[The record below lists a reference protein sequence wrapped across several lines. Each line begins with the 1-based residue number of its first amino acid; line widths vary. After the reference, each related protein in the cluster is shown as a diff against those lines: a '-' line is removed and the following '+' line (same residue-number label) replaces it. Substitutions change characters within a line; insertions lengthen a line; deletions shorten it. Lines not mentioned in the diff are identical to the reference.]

1 MHLRGSFPGVWAQ
14 GFNQVASQILE
25 RILTLI
31 VASEIFNDLVTFL
44 TNSLSSFCSLKS
56 RIASTSFA
64 LISPRHTFSK
74 ANAEPSP
81 MAATMAAATMAFVT
95 SPARL
100 TPGIAFSALIA
111 ALAAM
116 LLFGS
121 DIDRACPRCSA
132 HGRLFGKQTYSCVEI
147 LVEPWSRRFRH
158 RARSSHSTKRRPWV
172 LKGCYLIFR
181 AASY

>member
-1 MHLRGSFPGVWAQ
+1 
-14 GFNQVASQILE
+14 
-25 RILTLI
+25 
-31 VASEIFNDLVTFL
+31 
-44 TNSLSSFCSLKS
+44 
-56 RIASTSFA
+56 
-64 LISPRHTFSK
+64 
-74 ANAEPSP
+74 
-81 MAATMAAATMAFVT
+81 MAATMAAATMAFIT

-147 LVEPWSRRFRH
+147 LVESGHDDSDIEPAVAIVRKG
-158 RARSSHSTKRRPWV
+158 AR
-172 LKGCYLIFR
+172 GF
-181 AASY
+181 